1 LHTRSVNEDDLRT
14 PTMKTLRD
22 LRREYER
29 RIVEMTL
36 AQNGGNQRR
45 AAAALG
51 ITQRGLQKA
60 IARHQIVGTAP
71 RAA

>member
-1 LHTRSVNEDDLRT
+1 
-14 PTMKTLRD
+14 MKTIRD
-22 LRREYER
+22 LRRDYEKR
-29 RIVEMTL
+29 VVEMTL
-36 AQNGGNQRR
+36 TANGGNQRR

-51 ITQRGLQKA
+51 ISQRCLQKA